1 MYVKGF
7 FLPWEGVFFFD
18 SQRDFCSF
26 HQVSEGLDFAE
37 KSKICMHAGDIFLL
51 FECHRIFFHD
61 SFFFHYWIQVSE
73 GLDFADWNGRAV
85 VVTGLPYP
93 PYFDPRVVLKQQY
106 LNQTKSRE
114 KVCFFFQYLN
124 QTKGREKV
132 GF

>member
-1 MYVKGF
+1 
-7 FLPWEGVFFFD
+7 
-18 SQRDFCSF
+18 
-26 HQVSEGLDFAE
+26 
-37 KSKICMHAGDIFLL
+37 MHAGDIFLL

-114 KVCFFFQYLN
+114 KVGFFSSTSIRPREGKRWAFKKKKL
-124 QTKGREKV
+124 GRES
-132 GF
+132 